1 MQYLLDGIVH
11 YNDESRILT
20 DNKREVELSLAT
32 SRLLNALIDANNSQ
46 VSRTELLEKVWEEH
60 GLVASDNNLNRNIS
74 LLRKAFL
81 EFSLEDKIETIPK
94 QGFVTIRLYDILG
107 REVSRLVN
115 EYMTAGEYTIDFN
128 AGNLSSGIYFYRMEI
143 NGFSDIKKM
152 ILIK

>member
-60 GLVASDNNLNRNIS
+60 GLVASDNNLGNDSN
-74 LLRKAFL
+74 LLIVFYVQIMP
-81 EFSLEDKIETIPK
+81 DD
-94 QGFVTIRLYDILG
+94 FVMQLHR
-107 REVSRLVN
+107 
-115 EYMTAGEYTIDFN
+115 
-128 AGNLSSGIYFYRMEI
+128 
-143 NGFSDIKKM
+143 
-152 ILIK
+152 

>member
-81 EFSLEDKIETIPK
+81 EFSGNDSNLLIVFYVQIMPDD
-94 QGFVTIRLYDILG
+94 FVMQLHR
-107 REVSRLVN
+107 
-115 EYMTAGEYTIDFN
+115 F
-128 AGNLSSGIYFYRMEI
+128 
-143 NGFSDIKKM
+143 
-152 ILIK
+152 

>member
-94 QGFVTIRLYDILG
+94 QGFVLHCQCTR
-107 REVSRLVN
+107 VSTTRSSTY
-115 EYMTAGEYTIDFN
+115 E
-128 AGNLSSGIYFYRMEI
+128 NL
-143 NGFSDIKKM
+143 KKSVPPTKVFT
-152 ILIK
+152 LAQ

>member
-94 QGFVTIRLYDILG
+94 
-107 REVSRLVN
+107 
-115 EYMTAGEYTIDFN
+115 
-128 AGNLSSGIYFYRMEI
+128 
-143 NGFSDIKKM
+143 
-152 ILIK
+152 

>member
-1 MQYLLDGIVH
+1 MH

-60 GLVASDNNLNRNIS
+60 GLVVSDNNLNRNIS

-81 EFSLEDKIETIPK
+81 EFST
-94 QGFVTIRLYDILG
+94 
-107 REVSRLVN
+107 
-115 EYMTAGEYTIDFN
+115 
-128 AGNLSSGIYFYRMEI
+128 
-143 NGFSDIKKM
+143 
-152 ILIK
+152 